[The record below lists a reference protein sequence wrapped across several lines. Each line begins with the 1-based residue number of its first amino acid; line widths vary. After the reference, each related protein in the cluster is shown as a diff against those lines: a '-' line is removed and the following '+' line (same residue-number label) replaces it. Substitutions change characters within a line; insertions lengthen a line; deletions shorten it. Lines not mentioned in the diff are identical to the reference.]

1 MGLFKKTFLITV
13 LLAMS
18 FRGQAQV
25 EIDTHPVDS
34 TSASDRY
41 VDYSDQLL
49 LKIMT
54 VSKINE
60 LEIINTNNKQSIK
73 LKPLGA
79 SSLGFGF
86 NYKWLGLGI
95 TFGLPASIED
105 EKKFGKTDRF
115 DFQLNIYS
123 KKFVIDAFVQHYKGF
138 YVANADNLVNWNDV
152 VFPQRPTMETL
163 SVGVGGYYVFNH
175 KKLSYKAAYVRN
187 ALQKKSAGSFLL
199 GGFYS
204 LDYGGFPSKDT
215 SSFVP
220 EYFPK
225 EIQDSLVI
233 DAYTARS
240 VGISIGYTYTFVFF
254 KNFFINISLIPGIGT
269 KNITVYRDEVK
280 TNETSPVGRFNGRI
294 ALGYENKHFLLG
306 ITSNGVTGNMEF
318 ENYEIKPT
326 TSNVKV
332 FVAKR
337 FNLKKKK

>member
-1 MGLFKKTFLITV
+1 MGLSQKIYLITV

-220 EYFPK
+220 EYFPTD
-225 EIQDSLVI
+225 IQDSLPI
-233 DAYTARS
+233 DGYTSRS
-240 VGISIGYTYTFVFF
+240 IGISFGYTYTFVFF
-254 KNFFINISLIPGIGT
+254 KRFFINLSLIPGVGS
-269 KNITVYRDEVK
+269 KNLSVYRDGVK

-326 TSNVKV
+326 TNNVKV